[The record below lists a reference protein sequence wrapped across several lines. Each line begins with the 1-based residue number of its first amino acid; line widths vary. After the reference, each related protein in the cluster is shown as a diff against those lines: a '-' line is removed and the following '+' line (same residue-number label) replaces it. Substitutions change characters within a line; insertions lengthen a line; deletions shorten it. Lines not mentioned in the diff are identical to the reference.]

1 MSSETNITFMVFHVP
16 PHTLGY
22 SLKPH
27 SHQKWYSPWGTSPF
41 PLLPLENKD
50 LPLTKNNAHPLPPFQ
65 HPPTPHLPT
74 RSHTEKW
81 SPSRKRVVFQSKN
94 TSVLFQPYLH
104 FSHKTTLEKYGRN
117 SKRTWFSHFKY
128 SKFCK
133 KSETLENIILLD

>member
-27 SHQKWYSPWGTSPF
+27 SHQKWYSPWGTSSF

-50 LPLTKNNAHPLPPFQ
+50 LPLTKNQPHT
-65 HPPTPHLPT
+65 HPPPT
-74 RSHTEKW
+74 SPPAPTLKSEA
-81 SPSRKRVVFQSKN
+81 PSRKRVVFQSKN